1 MQNILIATN
10 HILFGEFITRLVA
23 EQLKDCRID
32 VTENGEEVLHKL
44 KRVQYDLCILDLKLD
59 GTSGTEL
66 VMLIKEYC
74 PNVKLLLLSNE
85 TDVNYITNLFSI
97 GVEGFL
103 DHTATKEEF
112 VEALNKMLAKGRYI
126 SSGFAESIIYNKLN
140 GSKEAKHDGLSSREM
155 QVMIML
161 AKGRSIKEI
170 SEKVFLSDKTI
181 STYKARIFQKMDF
194 NNISQLI
201 RYVLDEK
208 LIE

>member
-1 MQNILIATN
+1 
-10 HILFGEFITRLVA
+10 
-23 EQLKDCRID
+23 
-32 VTENGEEVLHKL
+32 
-44 KRVQYDLCILDLKLD
+44 LCILDLMLN
-59 GTSGTEL
+59 GLSGTEL
-66 VMLIKEYC
+66 VMLIKDYS

-85 TDVNYITNLFSI
+85 SDTKYILNLFAL

-103 DHTATKEEF
+103 DYSASEHEF
-112 VEALNKMLAKGRYI
+112 AEALNKMLTKGRYI
-126 SSGFAESIIYNKLN
+126 SNGIAENLIYGKLN
-140 GSKEAKHDGLSSREM
+140 GNADAKHDCLSSREM